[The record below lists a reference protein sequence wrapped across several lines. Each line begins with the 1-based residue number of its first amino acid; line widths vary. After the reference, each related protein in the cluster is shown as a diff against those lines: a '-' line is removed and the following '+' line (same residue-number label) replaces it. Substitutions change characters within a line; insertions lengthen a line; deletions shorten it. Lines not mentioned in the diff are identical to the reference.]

1 MWPLLYVIAIC
12 HSPVIILLA
21 SLSIINKNIR
31 EQHDGVGNFTHWI
44 RDGPGI
50 LYQSWPIRQGTKI
63 YLQHKLWVNTMLALS
78 AGRKYCQV
86 SSGVMLKSFPFHKLN
101 SNIKNC
107 PYT

>member
-44 RDGPGI
+44 
-50 LYQSWPIRQGTKI
+50 
-63 YLQHKLWVNTMLALS
+63 
-78 AGRKYCQV
+78 
-86 SSGVMLKSFPFHKLN
+86 
-101 SNIKNC
+101 
-107 PYT
+107 